1 MELYLFIALFLIY
14 ILTSLMADKAI
25 IRKVW
30 LAAFLIS
37 FAVTAVAVSF
47 LRFTNQEVMMN
58 ATELS
63 WYYILYLFA
72 SLMIVLGVINLW
84 MFRRQVF
91 RTLFAKSSVE
101 EDDKEEGDDN

>member
-14 ILTSLMADKAI
+14 ILTSLMADKAV

-30 LAAFLIS
+30 LAAFLVS
-37 FAVTAVAVSF
+37 FVVTAVAVSF
-47 LRFTNQEVMMN
+47 LRFSNQEVMMN

-72 SLMIVLGVINLW
+72 SLMVVLGVINLW
-84 MFRRQVF
+84 MFRKQVWK
-91 RTLFAKSSVE
+91 TLFAKTSGKDDDEGE
-101 EDDKEEGDDN
+101 EADE